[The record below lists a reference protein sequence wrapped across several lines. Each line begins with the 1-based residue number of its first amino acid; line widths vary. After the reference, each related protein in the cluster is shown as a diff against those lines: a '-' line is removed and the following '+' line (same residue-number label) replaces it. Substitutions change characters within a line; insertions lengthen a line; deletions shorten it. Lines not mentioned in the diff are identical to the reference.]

1 MATIWLLVLVATLA
15 WGFWGIFDKKAVA
28 TAAPPV
34 VLLISVLAQAVV
46 ALVAILAMRMSGQPI
61 DWKSATLLWGGLSG
75 LAVAGGMI
83 AYLYALSQRDASWV
97 LGITAGY
104 PAIMVV
110 LAVLW
115 LGESVSLLRLAGIG
129 VVMLGIYLI
138 GLE

>member
-28 TAAPPV
+28 TASPPV
-34 VLLISVLAQAVV
+34 VLLISTLAQAVV
-46 ALVAILAMRMSGQPI
+46 ALVAIVALRMTGQPI
-61 DWKSATLLWGGLSG
+61 DWKSETLVWGGLSG
-75 LAVAGGMI
+75 LAIAGGMI
-83 AYLYALSQRDASWV
+83 AYLYALAQRDASWV

-110 LAVLW
+110 VAVLW

-129 VVMLGIYLI
+129 IVMLGIYLI

>member
-1 MATIWLLVLVATLA
+1 MVVIWLLVLVATLA
-15 WGFWGIFDKKAVA
+15 WGFWGIFDKKALA

-34 VLLISVLAQAVV
+34 VLLISVMAQGVV
-46 ALVAILAMRMSGQPI
+46 ALVAVLVLRLSGQPI
-61 DWKSATLLWGGLSG
+61 EWKSETLLWGGLSG
-75 LAVAGGMI
+75 LAVAGGLV

-110 LAVLW
+110 VAILW
-115 LGESVSLLRLAGIG
+115 LGEAVSLTRLAGIG
-129 VVMLGIYLI
+129 VVILGIYLI

>member
-46 ALVAILAMRMSGQPI
+46 ALVAILALRIMGQPI
-61 DWKSATLLWGGLSG
+61 EWKTDTLLWGGLSG
-75 LAVAGGMI
+75 LAIAGGMV

-104 PAIMVV
+104 PALMVV
-110 LAVLW
+110 VAILW
-115 LGESVSLLRLAGIG
+115 LGESVSLTRLAGIG
-129 VVMLGIYLI
+129 VVIAGIYLI